1 MTKLRTLALLVL
13 ASCAGPPPDPQDS
26 DSPEAREQIQV
37 TRWSASSEL
46 FMEYPE
52 LQVGASSRFAI
63 HLTELESFRPLAAG
77 RVTVELDYGDGVL
90 ERFPADSPSEPG
102 ILGATVRPARAGT
115 PLLAIRIESPKFED
129 SHQLGAVRVLGEA
142 AVFESSDANSAPL
155 AGTTTIA
162 FSKEQQWTMDFGT
175 QVVESSVMQQ
185 SLRVPAWVEA
195 RSGGRMLVT
204 APVPG
209 RLLPSVPMPGLGTAV
224 ERGQILGAIIPL
236 WAGSLDRTSIQLA
249 LDEAKVALETA
260 TRHRERA
267 ERLIAVGA
275 VPERRVEEA
284 KAHEEVTLA
293 RFDAAR
299 QRMAHYEASRRD
311 DPHEES
317 PASFFVKAH
326 LAGVV
331 TAMHA
336 TAGAHVED
344 GDVLLE
350 VAATELVHVSAV
362 VPEARASVLRSLVGA
377 EIELAEGAAVLPV
390 KELVSTARV
399 VDPTT
404 RTLKATYLVDNS
416 VQRLAIG
423 QSVFVRMFTS
433 EKVQAPAVP
442 ESALVDDGGLTV
454 VYVQTGGES
463 FERRTVNVGNRTGV
477 NVQITSGL
485 RVGERVVTQGAYLV
499 RLSSASLQAPAHGHV
514 H

>member
-1 MTKLRTLALLVL
+1 MTKFRTFAILVL
-13 ASCAGPPPDPQDS
+13 ASCAGPPPEPQDA

-52 LQVGASSRFAI
+52 LQVGTRSRFAI
-63 HLTELESFRPLAAG
+63 HLTELDSFRPLATG
-77 RVTVELDYGDGVL
+77 RVTVELDHGDGVL

-102 ILGATVRPARAGT
+102 IFGATVRPARAGS
-115 PLLAIRIESPKFED
+115 PLLAIRIESPRFND
-129 SHQLGAVRVLGEA
+129 FHQLGAVRVIEEA
-142 AVFESSDANSAPL
+142 AAFDSSDAESAPL
-155 AGTTTIA
+155 TVTTIA

-175 QVVESSVMQQ
+175 QVAESSVMQQ

-209 RLLPSVPMPGLGTAV
+209 RLLSSVPMPGLGTAV
-224 ERGQILGAIIPL
+224 ERGQILGAVIPL
-236 WAGSLDRTSIQLA
+236 WAGSPDRTSIQLA
-249 LDEAKVALETA
+249 LDEARVALETA

-284 KAHEEVTLA
+284 KAHEEITLA
-293 RFDAAR
+293 RFDAAN

-331 TAMHA
+331 TAVHA

-362 VPEARASVLRSLVGA
+362 VPEARASVLRGLVGA

-404 RTLKATYLVDNS
+404 RTLNATYLVDNS

-433 EKVQAPAVP
+433 EKVEAPTVP

-454 VYVQTGGES
+454 VYVQIGAES
-463 FERRTVNVGNRTGV
+463 FERRTVDVGNRTGP

-499 RLSSASLQAPAHGHV
+499 RLSSASLQPPAHGHV